1 MGRFR
6 IPMVEITD
14 VRGTATREVDNVAV
28 ATVSAL
34 GRDAKVREGVLDRT
48 GTHTTRRPRTALPA
62 DADRHVRR
70 RDRHCRILEP
80 TAPTASSATPKTP
93 PA

>member
-34 GRDAKVREGVLDRT
+34 GRDAKGCWIAPGR
-48 GTHTTRRPRTALPA
+48 TRRVGPARRSRPMRTAMCAGAIATAGSSNPA
-62 DADRHVRR
+62 
-70 RDRHCRILEP
+70 
-80 TAPTASSATPKTP
+80 APTASSATPKTP